1 MGQKVNPHGARVGV
15 IKDWSTR
22 WYADKKNF
30 ADNLVSDAKLR
41 KMIKELEFVDDKSKK
56 PVKLYDAGISSIDIE
71 RRFDNDKVRVTVTL
85 NVAKPGIVIGTNG
98 ANIAKI
104 KAAIEA
110 SKTAYLQKHSGKK
123 LRSAL
128 KTTLHDGD
136 GERPNGGEFGPECKG
151 HYVMTCSSNNKPV
164 IVYADKT
171 PITEASELYSGC
183 YGRAIVNFYVY
194 DTNGN
199 KGVSAGLNGIMKLS
213 DGEPLSGGVVTDSDW
228 DDDFEDED
236 DELLS

>member
-1 MGQKVNPHGARVGV
+1 M
-15 IKDWSTR
+15 STQ
-22 WYADKKNF
+22 
-30 ADNLVSDAKLR
+30 
-41 KMIKELEFVDDKSKK
+41 ITT
-56 PVKLYDAGISSIDIE
+56 G
-71 RRFDNDKVRVTVTL
+71 KVRFSYCNLFTPRAVQEGATPKYSVTL
-85 NVAKPGIVIGTNG
+85 LIPKSDKATMQ
-98 ANIAKI
+98 KI
-104 KAAIEA
+104 KAAMDEA
-110 SKTAYLQKHSGKK
+110 KQKFMASNSGKK
-123 LRSAL
+123 LPTNL
-128 KTTLHDGD
+128 KSTLHDGD

-236 DELLS
+236 DDLLN